1 MRWDGH
7 FAVDGLKSDLSAYGN
22 QCRLSWDKSSTAEW
36 RVNLGGVLSIHH
48 IFVQYRTDNVVWGN
62 FIPIYSFP
70 ICTHV
75 DTFFS
80 CL

>member
-22 QCRLSWDKSSTAEW
+22 QCRLSWDKSSRAEW
-36 RVNLGGVLSIHH
+36 RVNMGGVLSIHH
-48 IFVQYRTDNVVWGN
+48 IFVQYRTGNVVWGN

-70 ICTHV
+70 ICKHV